1 MKSSWLARVRTPF
14 RKVAASGHEH
24 QGDSNPSEHRAL
36 TILLAEDDPIN
47 QQVVREIL
55 NHSRYQLEIVSD
67 GAEALTLLR
76 SGKQIDL
83 VILDIRMPQ
92 VSGIEVL
99 KQLRLMASRALL
111 PVLMLTSEALPSTI
125 SECMQAGASD
135 YLIKPVD
142 GALLL
147 EKIREHT
154 AQPGDDESAVL
165 DSEAVTEQD
174 EVLDASV
181 INSLCRLITQPEK
194 RQKLFDAFQS
204 TGSEHLVRLR
214 EAAEQG
220 DRHSYLIRVHSIKG
234 PAATLGVSGVV
245 SRCREIEAVDE
256 NLSSADMLRFC
267 AELEL
272 AFGRA
277 IEALKFHLLLS

>member
-1 MKSSWLARVRTPF
+1 MKSSWLTRVRRPF
-14 RKVAASGHEH
+14 RKRAVSGHEH
-24 QGDSNPSEHRAL
+24 QSDSPPSEHTPL

-47 QQVVREIL
+47 QQLVREIL
-55 NHSRYQLEIVSD
+55 NDSRYQLEVASD
-67 GAEALTLLR
+67 GAEALVLLR
-76 SGKQIDL
+76 SDRKIDL

-99 KQLRLMASRALL
+99 RQLRLMQPRALL

-125 SECMQAGASD
+125 TECMQAGASD

-142 GALLL
+142 SALLL
-147 EKIREHT
+147 EKIQEHT
-154 AQPGDDESAVL
+154 VEQGGDESAVI
-165 DSEAVTEQD
+165 DSETATDQN
-174 EVLDASV
+174 EVLDEAA
-181 INSLCRLITQPEK
+181 INSLCKLIALPEK
-194 RQKLFDAFQS
+194 RKNLYYAFQS

-220 DRHSYLIRVHSIKG
+220 DRQHYLIRVHSLKG
-234 PAATLGVSGVV
+234 PAATLGVRGVLL
-245 SRCREIEAVDE
+245 RCREIEALDE
-256 NLSSADMLRFC
+256 SLSDADMLRFC

-277 IEALKFHLLLS
+277 IEALKRYLLLL